1 MDKLMAIV
9 ISDDKLTRHI
19 TEAETRIFPEK
30 RQLAIQ
36 RFGTVA
42 EAMDYVLPKNN
53 FQDEIAVVVVDFSA
67 ENTFLTNWQTLDKA
81 TPESRKIIRCTEEQY
96 PALAEFFPDNSH
108 HFFLLTPHA
117 PLQLQLIFRQAVE
130 SFFEQKAARQI
141 HEGPALV
148 PKIRKKTPANV
159 NSNKIISVIA
169 HDLKDPLLAV
179 TGITD
184 LLMSNWKQTDEE
196 EKLAIIKDV
205 HYTAETTYK
214 LLTDLVKWSKRQI
227 DNPTPNFQRFPVERV
242 ISEVITITRQRARW
256 KNISMVNAVT
266 PGIELYADENMVST
280 IFRNLIT
287 NAIKSTRSGGKV
299 EIHAKSDGEMCQF
312 CISDTGVGMTSAQME
327 QLFGSHRKAGNH
339 SLGNAHSSN
348 GLGLMLCKD
357 FIETNHGQ
365 VWAESEP
372 GKGSRIFFSLPL
384 SH

>member
-1 MDKLMAIV
+1 MAIV

-42 EAMDYVLPKNN
+42 EAMDYVLSKNG
-53 FQDEIAVVVVDFSA
+53 FQEKIAVVVVDYSPA
-67 ENTFLTNWQTLDKA
+67 NTFQTNWQTLDKA
-81 TPESRKIIRCTEEQY
+81 TPESMKIIRCAEEQY
-96 PALAEFFPDNSH
+96 PSLAEFFPDDSH
-108 HFFLLTPHA
+108 HFFLLIPHS
-117 PLQLQLIFRQAVE
+117 PLQLQLTFRQAVK
-130 SFFEQKAARQI
+130 SFLEQKAARSI
-141 HEGPALV
+141 LEGAALGSEIQ
-148 PKIRKKTPANV
+148 KETPVNV
-159 NSNKIISVIA
+159 NPNKIISVIA

-196 EKLAIIKDV
+196 EKLAILKDV

-214 LLTDLVKWSKRQI
+214 LLADLVKWSKRQI

-384 SH
+384 SY